1 MIRKVSVQ
9 QLKPGMYV
17 NHIPLNWFAH
27 PFWRTSF
34 TIRSDRDIDRLL
46 EAGVSDVLIDTSRGL
61 DVDSD
66 EVAPRLRQQSLAD
79 IDARFVELAE
89 QRKVAARNSVSLEEE
104 RWRARYFQQDAMF
117 MVQTMMDD
125 ARLGR
130 PLDLGRTEPIIERIV
145 DSVRRHPDALI
156 PLLQFKEHE
165 TYTYQHALSV
175 ATMTIALGMTLRLEE
190 KELLQAAQGALLQ
203 DIGTARI
210 SERVL
215 NKATPLT
222 DLEYL
227 HVRSHVDKSRVI
239 LENTP
244 GISDISFDL
253 VIQHH
258 ERIDG
263 TGYPR
268 RLAGEAVSL
277 HAQVAA
283 IVDTYDALTS
293 DRPYHGRVEP
303 AAALSQ
309 LYGLAGK
316 QLRGDLVQAFVKT
329 LGVYPVGSL
338 VRLDSGYLAIVV
350 EQHRD
355 NLLQPVVRTIYNIK
369 KREYIQPELLDLGRR
384 LEAPAIV
391 SVESFA
397 AWDMDPRRWQPS

>member
-61 DVDSD
+61 DVED
-66 EVAPRLRQQSLAD
+66 EVRSYKQQSLAEL
-79 IDARFVELAE
+79 DARFVELAE
-89 QRKVAARNSVSLEEE
+89 MRKAAARNSVSLEEE

-156 PLLQFKEHE
+156 PLLQFKEQE

-227 HVRSHVDKSRVI
+227 HVRSHVEKSRVI

-268 RLAGEAVSL
+268 RLAGEEVSL

-338 VRLDSGYLAIVV
+338 VKLDSGYLAIVV

-369 KREYIQPELLDLGRR
+369 KREYIHPELLDLGRR

-391 SVESFA
+391 SVESFS